1 MKCKICGA
9 RINDGD
15 KFCPRCGTVK
25 KTTDAKVKK
34 ENLFFVFSCIFGIIG
49 FIGGFVAIVDYSK
62 IAMVKKEK
70 NEVIRKLQYDYYH
83 LYQRLPRR
91 DHEICGEHYNRME
104 SRYREVI
111 SAMNS
116 AAESPIKVV
125 VNKVY
130 KG

>member
-62 IAMVKKEK
+62 IAMVKKKRMKSLENYNMIIITYINGFRGETMRYVENIIIVWSHVIEK
-70 NEVIRKLQYDYYH
+70 
-83 LYQRLPRR
+83 LYQP
-91 DHEICGEHYNRME
+91 
-104 SRYREVI
+104 
-111 SAMNS
+111 
-116 AAESPIKVV
+116 
-125 VNKVY
+125 
-130 KG
+130 